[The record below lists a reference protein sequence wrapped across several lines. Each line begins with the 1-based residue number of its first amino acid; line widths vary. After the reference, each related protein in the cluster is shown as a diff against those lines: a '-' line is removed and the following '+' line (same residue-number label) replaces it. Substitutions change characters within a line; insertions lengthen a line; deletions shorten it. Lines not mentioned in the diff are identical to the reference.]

1 MCEFVYK
8 LFTTDKLAAQPP
20 LVNDLV
26 LNVSRLSQQQ
36 QLKDAQIYAAYGQ
49 KPYIPNKVDP
59 TLNFVSAKE
68 KLHRLIKLYLLQRA
82 NPAYFNTETKVAM
95 RRVKNVVVTDE
106 YLQFTKPSPKVAID
120 TVTVYFKDILNCPI
134 LYYTP
139 WRKDI
144 SVYTKVKEHEFG
156 CSILELPDVF
166 YYIQQ
171 YYSLNYY
178 PVKLAE
184 FKPTAD
190 QYQLLTEKPVISE
203 EQRKYFLQANHL
215 AETGDYYQALE
226 LYEKGIAI
234 NPISYPGAYYNSALI
249 AAMADSFPYAI
260 YSLKKYLLLLPNATD
275 AQTAKDKIYEYEI
288 MCPKLK

>member
-1 MCEFVYK
+1 MLFFVTCK
-8 LFTTDKLAAQPP
+8 LVAQLPGG
-20 LVNDLV
+20 VNDLV
-26 LNVSRLSQQQ
+26 LNVSKLSQQQ
-36 QLKDAQIYAAYGQ
+36 QLNDAQIFAAYGQ
-49 KPYIPNKVDP
+49 KPYIPNKVDQ
-59 TLNFVSAKE
+59 TLNFASAKE
-68 KLHRLIKLYLLQRA
+68 KLRWHISGNTIQRA
-82 NPAYFNTETKVAM
+82 NPAYYNTITKVAFK
-95 RRVKNVVVTDE
+95 RCKNVVVTDE
-106 YLQFTKPSPKVAID
+106 YLRFTKPNPKLAID
-120 TVTVYFKDILNCPI
+120 TVTVYFKDILNSPVI
-134 LYYTP
+134 YYSP
-139 WRKDI
+139 WRNDI

-156 CSILELPDVF
+156 CAKFELPDVF

-178 PVKLAE
+178 PAKLAE

-260 YSLKKYLLLLPNATD
+260 YSMKKYLLLLPNATD
-275 AQTAKDKIYEYEI
+275 VQTAKDKIYEYEI